1 MSDSVIKKQRKRKTY
16 SNPIEL
22 ANTLYSDINLPDML
36 YAILIRSH
44 IQCGKISSIDFTD
57 PLPENIF
64 FFSAKDIIYKK
75 TINVNG
81 IQIPI
86 FAMEKV
92 SYLGQP
98 IGILIGPNEEE
109 LVNISQGICI
119 NADFDFP
126 EEFSETFSDK
136 QIIAHRSLTYG
147 APDKYLLDAPNTI
160 ENTFSSKIYIENEE
174 CNGIIVNYINK
185 KLNVYT
191 NSCWISY
198 MRNSLSQ
205 ITGIEESNIIINKT
219 NSINNNL
226 NDMWLNTLTA
236 AQVSIAAIIL
246 KKPIKLIYSPDEQ
259 EQYARREKPAIIRN
273 RTAIDENNNIAAM
286 DISILIDAGAFNPF
300 IKYILDKFVITASGV
315 YSIPNIKIS
324 SYALKTNYPPLNPS
338 FSWGDSQAFFA
349 VETQINQII
358 TKFKQNF
365 VEFRYNNLL
374 SETKKDFYISY
385 ENINIKNVI
394 DTIIKK
400 SDFLRRNTCYSLFK
414 ADNSDINNYHLLRGI
429 GLAAAGEGNGFFLPD
444 LIRSKYSL
452 ELTLETDGTLTIK
465 KYIPSKTLRNI
476 WLKIIKEILDIPEN
490 LVKFDIESSIFD
502 NDEPDVLENNI
513 SILTQLLKKCCST
526 LQHSRFRQ
534 ALPIT
539 VKKTYKL
546 MQKSLWNSES
556 FTGQPFHST
565 TWGAAIAEVEISL
578 VTYRAEL
585 RNLFIAID
593 CGEILDEKSAANSI
607 KIAVC
612 KLISSYSDMIS
623 LYNINPEIY
632 FIPSTEN
639 PKGIGDIIN
648 HIIPAAITSAI
659 SQAAGEPLVSMPLE
673 PDTIFNLLTT
683 KEKLKQ

>member
-1 MSDSVIKKQRKRKTY
+1 MSDAVVKKTRRQKKY
-16 SNPIEL
+16 LNPIEL

-36 YAILIRSH
+36 YAILIRSPV
-44 IQCGKISSIDFTD
+44 QCGKISSIDFTD
-57 PLPENIF
+57 PLPEDVF
-64 FFSAKDIIYKK
+64 FFSAQDMPDTQ
-75 TINVNG
+75 TINVND
-81 IQIPI
+81 IKIPV

-109 LVNISQGICI
+109 LVNISQEICI

-136 QIIAHRSLTYG
+136 QIIAHRTLTYG
-147 APDKYLLDAPNTI
+147 EPDKYLLDTSNTI
-160 ENTFSSKIYIENEE
+160 ENTFSSEIYIENEE
-174 CNGIIVNYINK
+174 CNGIIVHFNNK

-191 NSCWISY
+191 NTCWTSY
-198 MRNSLSQ
+198 MRKSLSQ
-205 ITGIEESNIIINKT
+205 ITGIEEINIIINKT
-219 NSINNNL
+219 NSVKTNL
-226 NDMWLNTLTA
+226 NDIWLNTLTA
-236 AQVSIAAIIL
+236 AQVSIAAILI
-246 KKPIKLIYSPDEQ
+246 KKPIKLVYTPDEQ
-259 EQYARREKPAIIRN
+259 EQYARRKKPAIIRN
-273 RTAIDENNNIAAM
+273 RTAVDENNNITAM

-300 IKYILDKFVITASGV
+300 IQYILDKLVITASGV

-358 TKFKQNF
+358 TKFKQDF

-400 SDFLRRNTCYSLFK
+400 SDFLRRNTCYSLLK
-414 ADNSDINNYHLLRGI
+414 TDDSDISNYHLLRGI
-429 GLAAAGEGNGFFLPD
+429 GLAAASEGNGFFLPD

-452 ELTLETDGTLTIK
+452 ELTLETDGTLTVK

-476 WLKIIKEILDIPEN
+476 WLRIIKEILDIPEN
-490 LVKFDIESSIFD
+490 LIKFDIQSSIVD

-546 MQKSLWNSES
+546 MQKSLWDSELFS
-556 FTGQPFHST
+556 GQPFHST
-565 TWGAAIAEVEISL
+565 TW
-578 VTYRAEL
+578 EL
-585 RNLFIAID
+585 L
-593 CGEILDEKSAANSI
+593 L
-607 KIAVC
+607 
-612 KLISSYSDMIS
+612 
-623 LYNINPEIY
+623 
-632 FIPSTEN
+632 
-639 PKGIGDIIN
+639 PK
-648 HIIPAAITSAI
+648 
-659 SQAAGEPLVSMPLE
+659 
-673 PDTIFNLLTT
+673 
-683 KEKLKQ
+683 